1 MRSMGVNLT
10 IHEKEFVAIIGASGS
25 GKSTLMNMIG
35 CLDTPTSGQ
44 YYLDGED
51 ISSFSDRHLAK
62 IRNKK
67 IGFIFQQFNLFRKM
81 TAQENVERPL
91 KYGKISREQRR
102 KMTQDA
108 LEKVGLTDRSK
119 HKPTE
124 LSGGQQQRV
133 AIARALA
140 GNPPVLLAD
149 EPTGNL
155 DSKSSKEIMRLIKDL
170 HDAGNTIVLIT
181 HDDSLANPGRQG
193 TAHEGRQ
200 VRLTFVEGSTSM
212 KILESIA
219 SAAGAVWTHKLRSF
233 LTMLGII
240 IGIFAV
246 TALISV
252 GQSSNA
258 AVTEQIEGLGT
269 NLITI
274 SVRDN
279 RADLDLDDVDGI
291 SKLAGVGAVS
301 PTVTSTYTLK
311 NGSTS
316 MEDIQIQ
323 GVMPDYIT
331 IRDYGL
337 TSGRFISDRD
347 NDSRLKV
354 AVIGQDIAVELFGSL
369 DVVGQE
375 ISINGIRYEIIG
387 LLEAQGVEMKRPTRM
402 KSL

>member
-1 MRSMGVNLT
+1 MALIEIKNMYKIYEVGSEKVHALDGVNLT

-44 YYLDGED
+44 YFLDGED

-91 KYGKISREQRR
+91 KYGEMSREQRK
-102 KMTQDA
+102 KMTREA

-181 HDDSLANPGRQG
+181 HDDSLAELADRVLHMKDGK
-193 TAHEGRQ
+193 
-200 VRLTFVEGSTSM
+200 FVSHMS
-212 KILESIA
+212 K
-219 SAAGAVWTHKLRSF
+219 GA
-233 LTMLGII
+233 
-240 IGIFAV
+240 
-246 TALISV
+246 
-252 GQSSNA
+252 
-258 AVTEQIEGLGT
+258 QI
-269 NLITI
+269 
-274 SVRDN
+274 
-279 RADLDLDDVDGI
+279 
-291 SKLAGVGAVS
+291 
-301 PTVTSTYTLK
+301 
-311 NGSTS
+311 
-316 MEDIQIQ
+316 
-323 GVMPDYIT
+323 
-331 IRDYGL
+331 
-337 TSGRFISDRD
+337 
-347 NDSRLKV
+347 
-354 AVIGQDIAVELFGSL
+354 
-369 DVVGQE
+369 
-375 ISINGIRYEIIG
+375 
-387 LLEAQGVEMKRPTRM
+387 
-402 KSL
+402 